1 MFGGA
6 GWWMGCLESAE
17 ITENSIY
24 VEAWLMSRKQE
35 KILQHLENLT
45 PQEAHFLVV
54 ALEKNAQTIYWKH
67 DDNEVHSLK
76 AKGLLESV
84 PDDSPLL
91 YRPFSIPRF

>member
-1 MFGGA
+1 
-6 GWWMGCLESAE
+6 
-17 ITENSIY
+17 
-24 VEAWLMSRKQE
+24 MSRKQE
-35 KILQHLENLT
+35 TILQHLENLT

-67 DDNEVHSLK
+67 DDNEVRSLK

-91 YRPFSIPRF
+91 YKPFSIPRFVWEHIKTPEVMPALKAKAVANKST